1 MTNEAPMTSRVSAGG
16 RVLFEQRIEGC
27 FSAAIGNGGLDAA
40 EFGGVISGARAA
52 FDKLKALR
60 ADGGLALLT
69 VGDDAEQ
76 TAREIREAYTRL
88 AQGASK
94 IVFFGTGGSGLG
106 GQTLA
111 QFGGWS
117 IPGVR
122 ALGDAGSG
130 AYNRPM
136 TRFYDN
142 LDPFTMGAALKEMDL
157 ERSRFVV
164 TSKSGG
170 TPETLSQALAAL
182 QAAREAGLE
191 AKIPEMFLGI
201 TEPRLDGK
209 TNGMRDLLE
218 SFGVPCLDHHT
229 GIGGRFAVLTNVGLL
244 PGLTRG
250 ADPARVLAGAKAVV
264 DALEASED
272 GADFAPLIAAALAV
286 ELANRRGVKVQVM
299 MPYADRLGRL
309 GAWYVQLWA
318 ESLGKDG
325 KGTTPVGCLG
335 PVDQHSQLQL
345 FMDGPKEHY
354 LTFVRQPMEGA
365 GPRIDAELAKR
376 AGIDVLA
383 GKTIGDLV
391 GAQTHAVPQ
400 ALMQAGRPVRI
411 FELPG
416 LDEEIMG
423 ALLMH
428 FMLETILAGWL
439 FGVDPFDQP
448 AVELGK
454 VLTRQR
460 LSGEI

>member
-1 MTNEAPMTSRVSAGG
+1 MADSPLMTSRIKGG
-16 RVLFEQRIEGC
+16 DRVLFEQRIDGC
-27 FSAAIGNGGLDAA
+27 FDGAIGEGGL
-40 EFGGVISGARAA
+40 EEKSFGRALESARAA
-52 FDKLKALR
+52 FDKLEGLR
-60 ADGGLALLT
+60 ADGGLGLLR
-69 VGDDAEQ
+69 VGDTIEAVSAEVN
-76 TAREIREAYTRL
+76 EAYVRL
-88 AQGASK
+88 AQGADK

-117 IPGVR
+117 IPGVT
-122 ALGDAGSG
+122 ALGDERAVGD
-130 AYNRPM
+130 ARPR

-142 LDPFTMGAALKEMDL
+142 LDPFTMEAALGRMDL
-157 ERSRFVV
+157 ARTRFVV

-182 QAAREAGLE
+182 QAVRSAGLE
-191 AKIPEMFLGI
+191 AKIPDLFLGI
-201 TEPRLDGK
+201 TEPRKEGGK
-209 TNGMRDLLE
+209 NGLRDLLE
-218 SFGVPCLDHHT
+218 SFGVTCLDHHT

-244 PGLTRG
+244 PGKSRG
-250 ADPARVLAGAKAVV
+250 VDPARVLAGAKAVI
-264 DALEASED
+264 DALEASAD
-272 GADFAPLIAAALAV
+272 GSDFAPLISATLAV
-286 ELANRRGVKVQVM
+286 ELANQRDIKVQVM
-299 MPYADRLGRL
+299 MPYADRLGRI
-309 GAWYVQLWA
+309 GDWYVQLWA

-325 KGTTPVGCLG
+325 KGTTPLGCLG
-335 PVDQHSQLQL
+335 PLDQHSQLQL

-354 LTFVRQPMEGA
+354 LTFLRQPMAGA

-383 GKTIGDLV
+383 DKTIGDLV
-391 GAQTHAVPQ
+391 GAQSHAVPQ

-416 LDEEIMG
+416 LDEEVMG

-460 LSGEI
+460 LEG

>member
-1 MTNEAPMTSRVSAGG
+1 MTDSPLMTSRVKAGG

-27 FSAAIGNGGLDAA
+27 FKGAIGDGGLD
-40 EFGGVISGARAA
+40 EGGFARVIETARGA
-52 FDKLKALR
+52 FDKLKGLR
-60 ADGGLALLT
+60 ADGGLGLLG
-69 VGDDAEQ
+69 VGDTIGAVSAEVN
-76 TAREIREAYTRL
+76 EAYARL
-88 AQGASK
+88 AQGAGK
-94 IVFFGTGGSGLG
+94 VVFFGTGGSGLG

-117 IPGVR
+117 IPGVS
-122 ALGDAGSG
+122 ALGDEGGRSES
-130 AYNRPM
+130 RPK

-142 LDPFTMGAALKEMDL
+142 LDPFTMEAALGRMDL
-157 ERSRFVV
+157 ERTRFVV

-170 TPETLSQALAAL
+170 TPETLSQALAAIG
-182 QAAREAGLE
+182 AVRKAGLE
-191 AKIPEMFLGI
+191 AKIPELFLGI
-201 TEPRLDGK
+201 TEPRKAGS
-209 TNGMRDLLE
+209 TNGLRDLLE
-218 SFGVPCLDHHT
+218 SFGVTCLDHHT

-244 PGLTRG
+244 PGRTRG
-250 ADPARVLAGAKAVV
+250 ADPARVLAGAKAVI
-264 DALEASED
+264 DQLEQSAD
-272 GADFAPLIAAALAV
+272 GSDFAPLVAAALAV
-286 ELANRRGVKVQVM
+286 ELANQRGIKVQVM

-309 GAWYVQLWA
+309 GDWYVQLWA

-325 KGTTPVGCLG
+325 KGTTPLGCLG
-335 PVDQHSQLQL
+335 PLDQHSQLQL

-354 LTFVRQPMEGA
+354 LTFVRQPMAGA

-383 GKTIGDLV
+383 DKTIGDLV
-391 GAQTHAVPQ
+391 GAQSHAVPQ

-416 LDEEIMG
+416 LDEEVMG

>member
-1 MTNEAPMTSRVSAGG
+1 MTNEAPMTSCVSAGG

-27 FSAAIGNGGLDAA
+27 FSAAIVDAGLDAA
-40 EFGGVISGARAA
+40 DFGGVISGARAA

-76 TAREIREAYTRL
+76 TAREVREAYTRL

-157 ERSRFVV
+157 ERTRFVV

-170 TPETLSQALAAL
+170 TPETLSQVLAAL

-191 AKIPEMFLGI
+191 EKIPEMFLGI
-201 TEPRLDGK
+201 TEPRRQGK
-209 TNGMRDLLE
+209 VNGLRDLLE

-250 ADPARVLAGAKAVV
+250 ADPARVLTGAKAVV
-264 DALEASED
+264 DALEKSKD
-272 GADFAPLIAAALAV
+272 GRDFAPLIAAALAV
-286 ELANRRGVKVQVM
+286 ELASRRGVRVQVM

-309 GAWYVQLWA
+309 GDWYVQLWA
-318 ESLGKDG
+318 ESLGKGG

-354 LTFVRQPMEGA
+354 LTFVRLPMEGA
-365 GPRIDAELAKR
+365 GPRIDPELAKR
-376 AGIDVLA
+376 ARIDVLA

-411 FELPG
+411 FDLPG
-416 LDEEIMG
+416 LDEEVIG

-439 FGVDPFDQP
+439 FGIDPFDQP